1 MANLTCS
8 DGTVIQISAETEE
21 ELRRQF
27 GPKKPEFGDVVE
39 HKDYGYKRIVLYDA
53 HGKLQVYSID
63 SCDSGPY
70 IQTTQGAIPRTHYT
84 PTGKNIF
91 KDNLLGL
98 TR

>member
-39 HKDYGYKRIVLYDA
+39 HKDYGYKRVVLYDA

-63 SCDSGPY
+63 SCNSGPY
-70 IQTTQGAIPRTHYT
+70 IQTTTQQMRYT